1 MNQIELSQILL
12 AILPA
17 LIVGGVAFYFF
28 SSFHKNEE
36 AQRRFLLHKENQKT
50 ALPLKLQAYER
61 MTLFLERI
69 SPGKLLFRIKPS
81 SEDKEA
87 YERALIHTIE
97 QEFEHNLAQQIY
109 LSSESWNYIKT
120 AKNATIGLIRKTN
133 QQEEVTSADKM
144 RELILKK
151 LMEKQSPTEVAIAY
165 LKTEVKRFI

>member
-28 SSFHKNEE
+28 SSYNKNEE
-36 AQRRFLLHKENQKT
+36 ARRRFLLHKENQKT

-61 MTLFLERI
+61 LTLFLERI

-81 SEDKEA
+81 SEDKET

-109 LSSESWNYIKT
+109 LSTESWNYIKT

-133 QQEEVTSADKM
+133 QQEEATSADKM

>member
-28 SSFHKNEE
+28 RSFHKNEE
-36 AQRRFLLHKENQKT
+36 ARRRFLLHKENQNT

-61 MTLFLERI
+61 LTLFLERI
-69 SPGKLLFRIKPS
+69 SPGKILFRIKPN

-87 YERALIHTIE
+87 YERALIYAIE

-109 LSSESWNYIKT
+109 LSLESWNYIKT
-120 AKNATIGLIRKTN
+120 SKNSTIALIRKTN
-133 QQEEVTSADKM
+133 QQEEVDTADKL
-144 RELILKK
+144 REVILKK
-151 LMEKQSPTEVAIAY
+151 LIEKESPTEVAIAY
-165 LKTEVKRFI
+165 LKTEVKQFI